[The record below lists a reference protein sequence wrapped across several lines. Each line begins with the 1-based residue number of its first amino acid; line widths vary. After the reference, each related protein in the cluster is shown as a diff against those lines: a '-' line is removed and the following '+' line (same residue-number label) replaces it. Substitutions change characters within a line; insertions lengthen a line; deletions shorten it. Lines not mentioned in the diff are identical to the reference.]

1 MWTLMWL
8 NWSIA
13 TINTTLLLL
22 DIYIYIYIYIDCFV
36 VKEQYL
42 NKCIDV
48 VSIYIKKE
56 LIKC

>member
-13 TINTTLLLL
+13 TINTMLLLL
-22 DIYIYIYIYIDCFV
+22 DIYIYIYIDCFV

>member
-1 MWTLMWL
+1 MDVDVAKLEYS
-8 NWSIA
+8 NNKYYASSFR
-13 TINTTLLLL
+13 
-22 DIYIYIYIYIDCFV
+22 YIYIYIYIDCFV